1 MFVEKLAEDSW
12 PVARRRTSAEMMATT
27 AMTAISDIATA
38 SRIMRPTVIEFDSF
52 DFSPFDSSNKKFG
65 STLWLKKQ
73 GPRD

>member
-1 MFVEKLAEDSW
+1 
-12 PVARRRTSAEMMATT
+12 MMATR

-65 STLWLKKQ
+65 STL
-73 GPRD
+73 